1 MDCLIGMQEIPS
13 GSVDLIICDLPYG
26 TTDCAWDVIIPFD
39 KLWEQYKRICKPGAV
54 ILLFGSEPFST
65 YLRLSNMDW
74 WRYDWIWKKNS
85 SAGFIHAKNRPLK
98 NFEIISAFCQYGIGH
113 TTTMGGKRMPY
124 FPQGIRHINKIAH
137 NWIKEGGVIGVR
149 PSHKNT
155 YIQEYENYPKAVLEF
170 NLDQEAWHPT
180 QKPLALIAY
189 LIRTYSNP
197 GDTVLDNCMGSGT
210 TAVAAIRTGRNW
222 IGYEMNTEFYNRALK
237 RIDETMRTPT
247 LF

>member
-1 MDCLIGMQEIPS
+1 
-13 GSVDLIICDLPYG
+13 
-26 TTDCAWDVIIPFD
+26 
-39 KLWEQYKRICKPGAV
+39 
-54 ILLFGSEPFST
+54 
-65 YLRLSNMDW
+65 
-74 WRYDWIWKKNS
+74 
-85 SAGFIHAKNRPLK
+85 
-98 NFEIISAFCQYGIGH
+98 
-113 TTTMGGKRMPY
+113 MPY
-124 FPQGIRHINKIAH
+124 FPQGIRRINKIAH
-137 NWIKEGGVIGVR
+137 NGIKEGGVIGVR
-149 PSHKNT
+149 PSHKDT

-170 NLDQEAWHPT
+170 NLDPYSWHPT

-197 GDTVLDNCMGSGT
+197 GDTVLDNCMGSAT